1 MKVLVTGGTGL
12 IGDSVVRA
20 LHRRGHSVRVL
31 TRHAGRDQRWWP
43 TGVDGWAGDVADE
56 RTVRGSAADCEAV
69 IHIAGIVSEEPPS
82 RTFQRVNIDGTRYVV
97 LEAERSGVRKLIYV
111 SSLGADRGTSKY
123 HKSKFVAEE
132 VVRTFS
138 RDWLVLRPGAVY
150 GPGDEHLSM
159 LLRMVRTLPVIP
171 TIGSGERE
179 FQPIWHEDF
188 AHALVASVERD
199 DLRCRSLD
207 IGGTDLTSQND
218 LVRRFSDLTG
228 RTVVQAPIPVAVA
241 SLGLR
246 ALGAIGVEL
255 PFGENQLD
263 MLTDGNL
270 IPLASSNAL
279 TDVFGIAPTK
289 LDDGLRRLV
298 DGQPD
303 QLPSDGTGTLMRK
316 RYWVDVRGS
325 RFDAEQLFDYVRE
338 HFAELLPPLVRMKP
352 GNNGPTALAEGNT
365 LTLELPFRGDVQ
377 VRVAEVSEQRMTMLT
392 VAGHPI
398 AGAVRLLTAP
408 QADAVRFEIQVFD
421 RPASAIDEVVMRTM
435 GGWLQRATWMEL
447 AQNVVRASG
456 GQGRVQ
462 TEEKELGAHELEV
475 VDEWARTLSAQLSRN
490 TTSSG
495 RD

>member
-20 LHRRGHSVRVL
+20 LHERGHVVRVL

-43 TGVDGWAGDVADE
+43 AGVDGWAGDVADE
-56 RTVRGSAADCEAV
+56 RTIRGSAADCDVV
-69 IHIAGIVSEEPPS
+69 IHIAGIAAEEPPN

-111 SSLGADRGTSKY
+111 SSLGAERGTSEY
-123 HKSKFVAEE
+123 HKSKAVAED
-132 VVRTFS
+132 VIRTFT

-150 GPGDEHLSM
+150 GPGDEHLSV

-171 TIGSGERE
+171 TVGSGERE
-179 FQPIWHEDF
+179 FQPIWHEDL
-188 AHALVASVERD
+188 ARALVAAVERD

-207 IGGTDLTSQND
+207 IAGAELTSQND
-218 LVRRFSDLTG
+218 LVRRFSELTG
-228 RTVVQAPIPVAVA
+228 RTVVQAPVPLTIA
-241 SLGLR
+241 SFGLR

-255 PFGENQLD
+255 PFSENQLG
-263 MLTDGNL
+263 MLIDGNV
-270 IPLASSNAL
+270 IPPASPNAL
-279 TDVFGIAPTK
+279 TDVLGIAPTK

-298 DGQPD
+298 NNQPE

-316 RYWVDVRGS
+316 RYWVDIRGG
-325 RFDAEQLFDYVRE
+325 RCDAEQLLDYVRN
-338 HFAELLPPLVRMKP
+338 HFNELLPPLVRMKP
-352 GNNGPTALAEGNT
+352 GIDGPPVFAEGNT

-377 VRVAEVSEQRMTMLT
+377 VRVAEVTERCTTMLT

-408 QADAVRFEIQVFD
+408 EGDAIRFEIQVFD

-435 GGWLQRATWMEL
+435 GGWLQRATWIEL
-447 AQNVVRASG
+447 AENVVRASG

-462 TEEKELGAHELEV
+462 TEEKELGEHELEV
-475 VDEWARTLSAQLSRN
+475 VDEWARTLSAHLSRN
-490 TTSSG
+490 STSSG